1 MTRTIF
7 NTACTIDGFIADEQD
22 RLDWLFAVDG
32 ADDAEAGFAAFLDGI
47 GAIIMGSTTY
57 EWILAQ
63 EQLMEHPERWAATYG
78 DRPTV
83 VLSSRAL
90 PLVPGAPLRIVAADV
105 ADLWPSLRDSAGGR
119 DVWIV
124 GGGDLAGRAW
134 PDAETALAQVRSL
147 PKPALVRP
155 PPTRQTIGKDV

>member
-119 DVWIV
+119 ERRISERRVAGHHQTPAGPGADDR
-124 GGGDLAGRAW
+124 GDGR
-134 PDAETALAQVRSL
+134 
-147 PKPALVRP
+147 
-155 PPTRQTIGKDV
+155 G